1 MGQPLPVSYLDID
14 IKNDYDYY
22 RPMSIKYARDSVKFY
37 EGWQYEYSSIFDGT
51 LHSAWDESFNL
62 LTNRTLQKLRFIIH
76 NQDNTPLTIG
86 EITVKGS
93 VSELVA
99 RFTEPATY
107 TILNNR
113 CRQ

>member
-86 EITVKGS
+86 EITVDYSSTSYKTTD
-93 VSELVA
+93 A
-99 RFTEPATY
+99 FK
-107 TILNNR
+107 ILSSKKVQQR
-113 CRQ
+113 L